1 MRNLLDHLHPGII
14 TAPRLLP
21 PGKMKGSAGPATACL
36 AMALTMA
43 LALVATSANAWPGS
57 KKSAPTTGTANSTAN
72 STVTSSQPEQEGL
85 VRETIFAENLER
97 ESYTHLPVGFVRGQ
111 RLPLMLVFHGG
122 FTLANRM
129 DKLTGFNEVAD
140 QNGFIVAYPQAFK
153 HHWNDGR
160 NIDGHDNFNDVLY
173 ACQVIDRMVQKY
185 NVDPGRVYACGIS
198 NGGFFAQYLGLRQ
211 PNKVAAVA
219 SVAASLPVLI
229 QSTQAA
235 LHPTSVLYILGMN
248 DPLMPFQGG
257 PLDYK
262 TFRDRGAVLSAA
274 LSAQYWV
281 QADHCNPTP
290 RSLDLPD
297 VDATDG
303 CTVKY
308 ANWTG
313 GRFGTEVG
321 VFGIEGGGHTW
332 PGGLQYASESQIG
345 KTCRD
350 INASKAI
357 WDFCRN
363 HRN

>member
-1 MRNLLDHLHPGII
+1 LKIKRFVLLSALLGLILVGV
-14 TAPRLLP
+14 TA
-21 PGKMKGSAGPATACL
+21 ATF
-36 AMALTMA
+36 
-43 LALVATSANAWPGS
+43 AWPGGA
-57 KKSAPTTGTANSTAN
+57 KKTASGDPNTTVTANQADN
-72 STVTSSQPEQEGL
+72 DGL
-85 VRETIFAENLER
+85 IKELIFAENLER
-97 ESYTHLPVGFVRGQ
+97 ESYTHLPTGFVRGQ

-122 FTLANRM
+122 FNLANRM
-129 DKLTGFNEVAD
+129 DKLTGFNDVAD

-160 NIDGHDNFNDVLY
+160 NIDGHDNFDDVLF
-173 ACQVIDRMVQKY
+173 ASQIIDRMTQKY

-198 NGGFFAQYLGLRQ
+198 NGGFFAQYLALRQ
-211 PNKVAAVA
+211 PNKIAAIA
-219 SVAASLPVLI
+219 SVAASLPQLI
-229 QSTQAA
+229 QSTQTA
-235 LHPTSVLYILGMN
+235 LHPISVLYILGMA
-248 DPLMPFQGG
+248 DPLMPFDGG
-257 PLDYK
+257 PLHKD
-262 TFRDRGAVLSAA
+262 FRDRGNVLSAP

-281 QADHCNPTP
+281 QADKCNPQP
-290 RSLDLPD
+290 HSLDLPD

-303 CTVKY
+303 CRVKY
-308 ANWTG
+308 ANWSG

-357 WDFCRN
+357 WDFCKN